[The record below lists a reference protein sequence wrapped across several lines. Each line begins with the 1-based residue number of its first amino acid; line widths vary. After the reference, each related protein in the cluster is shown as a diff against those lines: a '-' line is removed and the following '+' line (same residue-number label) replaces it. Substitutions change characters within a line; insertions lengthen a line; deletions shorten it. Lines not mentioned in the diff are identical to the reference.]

1 MRRTKNV
8 SICLEP
14 EDHERIKQYAK
25 QNYMSVSQVITKL
38 IRNSL
43 KPDPLEVKH
52 GSETTEPK
60 QSE

>member
-1 MRRTKNV
+1 M

-52 GSETTEPK
+52 GRETTEPK

>member
-14 EDHERIKQYAK
+14 EDHERIKQFAK

-38 IRNSL
+38 IRNNLDIATVPEVSHGGDAT
-43 KPDPLEVKH
+43 KPE
-52 GSETTEPK
+52 
-60 QSE
+60 